1 MVINR
6 IHLGSVVF
14 ARTLAAS
21 IAARRSA
28 PARVGDR
35 NTTTTRETNRRQLPH
50 APGGR
55 PIRSTAETT

>member
-21 IAARRSA
+21 FVADRR
-28 PARVGDR
+28 REGGDR
-35 NTTTTRETNRRQLPH
+35 NTTTMRSNRRQLPQ
-50 APGGR
+50 APEER
-55 PIRSTAETT
+55 TVRVRSMAETT